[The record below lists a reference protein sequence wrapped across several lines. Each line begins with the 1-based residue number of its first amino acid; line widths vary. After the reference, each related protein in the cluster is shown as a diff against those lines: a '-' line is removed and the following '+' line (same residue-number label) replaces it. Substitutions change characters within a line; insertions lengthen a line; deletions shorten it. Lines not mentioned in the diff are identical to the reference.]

1 MHSTKLSLVKF
12 NRDLFPVLQ
21 EWFSKWNW
29 TECDLESIPE
39 ESYFVEREGNL
50 IAFSCFLKTDC
61 NLAIMGITITD
72 PEAKGKS
79 EAIDWLL
86 GQLFS
91 RATELGYKYIH
102 YYTDSKP
109 MVDRMQSKHD
119 FLVTDNAS
127 AYILLKSLGGK
138 NIDFFDE

>member
-1 MHSTKLSLVKF
+1 MYSTKLSLVKF

-29 TECDLESIPE
+29 TECDLETLPE
-39 ESYFVEREGNL
+39 NSYFVQRDGQL
-50 IAFSCFLKTDC
+50 IAFSCFLKTDS
-61 NLAIMGITITD
+61 NLAIMGFTISNPD
-72 PEAKGKS
+72 AVGKS

-86 GQLFS
+86 TQLFGI
-91 RATELGYKYIH
+91 AEELGYKYIH

-109 MVDRMQSKHD
+109 MVDRMESKHN